1 MVATVSSP
9 DASILATRLLG
20 RRLRV
25 SQCAVM
31 RADPDLLRPVEDRGL
46 SGLWVILSV
55 TWSTGELTTAQVQ
68 VVTSRQRSGGERRWF
83 ACPRCGHRVGCLY
96 SPCAREPFWCRSCYH
111 LIYDSQYARRD
122 AATAAMRAF
131 LKLAQ
136 ATARLERQRPRPRPT
151 LGPRATPG
159 PREGQVG
166 GLP

>member
-1 MVATVSSP
+1 MNAMISSHY
-9 DASILATRLLG
+9 ASILSTRLAG

-31 RADPDLLRPVEDRGL
+31 RADPDLLRPLKDRDL
-46 SGLWVILSV
+46 SGIWVIVRV
-55 TWSTGELTTAQVQ
+55 TWATGEQSTTEVR
-68 VVTSRQRSGGERRWF
+68 VVTSRQHLGGERRWF
-83 ACPRCGHRVGCLY
+83 ACPRCGRRVGCLY

-122 AATAAMRAF
+122 AATAATRAF

-159 PREGQVG
+159 PR
-166 GLP
+166 

>member
-9 DASILATRLLG
+9 DLSILATRLLG

-46 SGLWVILSV
+46 SGLWVILRIR
-55 TWSTGELTTAQVQ
+55 WPTGEQRTTEVR

-96 SPCAREPFWCRSCYH
+96 SPWAREPFWCRLCH
-111 LIYDSQYARRD
+111 RLLYDSQYARRD
-122 AATAAMRAF
+122 AATAATRAF

-151 LGPRATPG
+151 LGPRATLG
-159 PREGQVG
+159 PRG
-166 GLP
+166 